1 MIEEE
6 ESGRGNLTVIKIN
19 RSLLMSPNN
28 SMLSLKLF
36 LNLSLWETGEKVQ
49 SLYKKLTFECQ
60 TFENL
65 KKIEVWML
73 SSSWLVN

>member
-36 LNLSLWETGEKVQ
+36 LNLSL
-49 SLYKKLTFECQ
+49 
-60 TFENL
+60 
-65 KKIEVWML
+65 
-73 SSSWLVN
+73 